1 MPVFFWKRILLLFRE
16 SLLLQESE
24 DERTPFAK
32 QNSFELIRPGGV
44 FSVG

>member
-32 QNSFELIRPGGV
+32 QNSFELIRLGGV